1 MYGMLVATSQTL
13 GEAYLIPMADILNDI
28 RAAMLGKLAL
38 MPSKLPNTISSP
50 LTKLYEVEKEVL
62 LSSQLTSN
70 TSFPDISLTR
80 ANSSSSSALLTS
92 PISPISPVD
101 LSEKDLD
108 GNRAWSR
115 KSILTLGMFLFP

>member
-1 MYGMLVATSQTL
+1 MLVATSQTL